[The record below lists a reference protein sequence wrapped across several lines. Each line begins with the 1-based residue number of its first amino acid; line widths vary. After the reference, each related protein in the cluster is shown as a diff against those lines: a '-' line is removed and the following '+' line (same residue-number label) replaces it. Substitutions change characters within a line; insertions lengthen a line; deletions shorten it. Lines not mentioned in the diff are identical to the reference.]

1 MRITDE
7 QKAAYVQ
14 AQAVAALIEAM
25 GMAAEN
31 MQRSHQGASIAY
43 DEKAFLEII
52 EKYGLHHNGLM
63 SLFYLY

>member
-1 MRITDE
+1 MTDE
-7 QKAAYVQ
+7 QKAAYIQ

-52 EKYGLHHNGLM
+52 EKYGIHHNAVIGLFHGM
-63 SLFYLY
+63 